1 MSNAAESTQSSEGR
15 QQPVAPPLTALGRM
29 LGRSPHADR
38 AGLVNNADVV
48 VWQSSR
54 RLGMAILLG
63 VVAVALRIAGVVSG
77 PIWPT
82 LTVIPIYLALVTLV
96 TIAIERRQTRHV
108 GSRSFEKR

>member
-1 MSNAAESTQSSEGR
+1 
-15 QQPVAPPLTALGRM
+15 M
-29 LGRSPHADR
+29 LGRSPHAER

-63 VVAVALRIAGVVSG
+63 IVAVVLRAVGVVSG

-82 LTVIPIYLALVTLV
+82 LAIIPVYLAIVTLV
-96 TIAIERRQTRHV
+96 TIAI
-108 GSRSFEKR
+108 